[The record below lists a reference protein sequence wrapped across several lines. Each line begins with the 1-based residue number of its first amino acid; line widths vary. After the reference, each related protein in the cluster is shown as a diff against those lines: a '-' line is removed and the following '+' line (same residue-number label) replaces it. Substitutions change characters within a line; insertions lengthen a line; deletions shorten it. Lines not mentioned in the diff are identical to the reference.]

1 MFELFAETIDG
12 MPPPAV
18 LSFLKRVHG
27 SLEDALLYKRI
38 DETPAVDSIL
48 CFCQFMNLLVEN
60 DPIFPIE
67 GLPVK
72 HVALYGKVVIRLVE
86 AGEISIT
93 AKEKFEAAFS
103 DGFLRSLANN

>member
-12 MPPPAV
+12 MPPSAV
-18 LSFLKRVHG
+18 LNFLKRIHG

-48 CFCQFMNLLVEN
+48 CFCQFMNLLIEN

-72 HVALYGKVVIRLVE
+72 HVALYGKVITRLIQS
-86 AGEISIT
+86 GEISIT
-93 AKEKFEAAFS
+93 AKDKFDAAFS
-103 DGFLRSLANN
+103 EGFLRSLANN